1 MSRLKELFKK
11 TAGIQAEKAQEKR
24 ETESPSVPEGL
35 TGLSTPN
42 AGNSYARK
50 R

>member
-35 TGLSTPN
+35 WV
-42 AGNSYARK
+42 
-50 R
+50 